1 MVKMNI
7 FKPCSLKTMM
17 YDLAPTRVTYDLYW
31 IALSL
36 CLFSR
41 TLHVTRGL
49 LVYCLWCLYVYCL
62 VRSEGTFT
70 LHRPINVCLW
80 CLFLYC
86 FVGAKDPTYTYTA
99 FEAYNSIAFAAYTCI
114 VLSVYR
120 GTYTY
125 TAFEAYTSIAFA
137 AYTCIVLSVQGGG
150 GGTWGLYWYRCVYGY
165 GILTVHRLV
174 LLLVPV
180 LEAVPGVLVVAGLQ
194 FVLFTRGHSVYRLR
208 HRNFRGLNLSRYNKT
223 VVDLFYSTYKTDKQF
238 RYTLKHITTMAWL
251 ESLLP
256 SDACFESFTFW
267 NLPSTNAKWLPE
279 LAVHDVICLHL
290 PPALPILYKF
300 L

>member
-1 MVKMNI
+1 M
-7 FKPCSLKTMM
+7 
-17 YDLAPTRVTYDLYW
+17 
-31 IALSL
+31 
-36 CLFSR
+36 
-41 TLHVTRGL
+41 
-49 LVYCLWCLYVYCL
+49 YCLWCLYVYCL

-86 FVGAKDPTYTYTA
+86 FVGAKDPTYTYT
-99 FEAYNSIAFAAYTCI
+99 
-114 VLSVYR
+114 V
-120 GTYTY
+120 
-125 TAFEAYTSIAFA
+125 FEAYTSIAFA

-150 GGTWGLYWYRCVYGY
+150 HLRPNWYRSVCGY

-223 VVDLFYSTYKTDKQF
+223 VVDLFYSTYKTDKRF
-238 RYTLKHITTMAWL
+238 RSTLKHITTMTWL
-251 ESLLP
+251 ESL
-256 SDACFESFTFW
+256 
-267 NLPSTNAKWLPE
+267 
-279 LAVHDVICLHL
+279 
-290 PPALPILYKF
+290 
-300 L
+300 

>member
-1 MVKMNI
+1 
-7 FKPCSLKTMM
+7 M
-17 YDLAPTRVTYDLYW
+17 Y
-31 IALSL
+31 
-36 CLFSR
+36 
-41 TLHVTRGL
+41 
-49 LVYCLWCLYVYCL
+49 
-62 VRSEGTFT
+62 
-70 LHRPINVCLW
+70 
-80 CLFLYC
+80 
-86 FVGAKDPTYTYTA
+86 A
-99 FEAYNSIAFAAYTCI
+99 FDAYS
-114 VLSVYR
+114 
-120 GTYTY
+120 
-125 TAFEAYTSIAFA
+125 
-137 AYTCIVLSVQGGG
+137 CIVLSVQRTLHILILHLRPIIPLPLRPILVLCCLCTEVPILILHSRPTLPLPLQPILVLCCLCRGG